1 LLILGYPVFEGFP
14 EDHAAFELASYILCG
29 AGQGSRL
36 FQLLRTELGVTAAV
50 RCGANPRRNG
60 FTTWELRFAGRPSTF
75 ATALTAACGAM
86 QTMAAEGL
94 TEAEFERAKS
104 AYLQGHIPSMYRTT
118 HRTATRV
125 AEHALYGRYEFVS
138 AAYLNYYA
146 GDAEQMEAI
155 RQVTFDEVNRAVR
168 KYVRPDEATIA
179 VVGPLDAVA
188 KGGRLRACGEQR
200 EVLP

>member
-1 LLILGYPVFEGFP
+1 
-14 EDHAAFELASYILCG
+14 
-29 AGQGSRL
+29 
-36 FQLLRTELGVTAAV
+36 
-50 RCGANPRRNG
+50 
-60 FTTWELRFAGRPSTF
+60 
-75 ATALTAACGAM
+75 
-86 QTMAAEGL
+86 
-94 TEAEFERAKS
+94 
-104 AYLQGHIPSMYRTT
+104 MYRTT

-125 AEHALYGRYEFVS
+125 AEHALYGQYEFVS

-188 KGGRLRACGEQR
+188 EGGQLRACGEQR